1 MHQKLLWIIVILS
14 FPLYTGFAAG
24 QIINILDQVDDLP
37 EGYSGAVSLPL
48 QWRTGNPDLF
58 QVSGEVDVGYRKD
71 DRLVLFIAR
80 GEYGEKEGEK
90 FLSGHFEHLRVRK
103 KKTDRFSWEL
113 FLQNSHDTFQ
123 RLSVRAL
130 AGIGGRLTLTRWDEG
145 RFTFGTAYMAEYEVL
160 TGAPGNGTNDPE
172 TFSNR
177 WSNYI
182 QLNLNLE
189 KNLLFSETAF
199 VQPVIDD
206 PGDLRVL
213 SDTSLKISAG
223 AFFIRNTFLLT
234 IDTRTPEGV
243 DRLQTTLKSR
253 LGFDF

>member
-1 MHQKLLWIIVILS
+1 MNRILLLTLILS
-14 FPLYTGFAAG
+14 FFLWPSFATG

-37 EGYSGAVSLPL
+37 EGYSGAVSIPL

-58 QVSGEVDVGYRKD
+58 QVSGEADVGYRKR

-130 AGIGGRLTLTRWDEG
+130 AGIGVRLTLARWDDG
-145 RFTFGTAYMAEYEVL
+145 RFAFGTAYMAEYEEL
-160 TGAPGNGTNDPE
+160 TGASGTGQNDPV

-182 QLNLNLE
+182 QLNLNLQ
-189 KNLLFSETAF
+189 KNLLFSETVF
-199 VQPVIDD
+199 VQPVIDKPD
-206 PGDLRVL
+206 DLRIL
-213 SDTSLKISAG
+213 NDTSLKISAG

-234 IDTRTPEGV
+234 TDTRAPEGV
-243 DRLQTTLKSR
+243 DRLQTTLKSH